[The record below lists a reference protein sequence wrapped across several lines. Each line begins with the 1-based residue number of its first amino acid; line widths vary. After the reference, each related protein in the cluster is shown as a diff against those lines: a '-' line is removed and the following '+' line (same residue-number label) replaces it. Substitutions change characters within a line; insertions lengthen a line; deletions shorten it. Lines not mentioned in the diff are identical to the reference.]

1 MVGSTVPMA
10 ATSRRAI
17 LGSMKRRAFSSV
29 TVAVMLSLP
38 SSPVLA
44 ATAVTVDNFVRAE
57 TDLTMKRYV
66 AQGGFGKIVHLRQPT
81 PIDRQDVIRMNR
93 ETIYSLG
100 VFDLTT
106 PVTLT
111 KPESGG
117 RFQSML
123 ILNEDHSIL
132 PAEHGS
138 GEFTLTREK
147 IGTRYVFVI
156 FRTFVDPT
164 RPEDVKAA
172 NELQDRIRT
181 AQSSP
186 GSFEIP
192 DWDEVSLKTVR
203 DAINV
208 LAATKADTSGMFGDK
223 AKLNPIDHLL
233 GTAYGWGGN
242 PKEAA
247 IYVNGTPARNDGKT
261 PYTLTAKDVP
271 VDGFWS
277 VTVYNAR
284 GFMEKNDRDAYSFN
298 NVTAKKD
305 QDGSITIHFGGNP
318 TNPNYLPVVPGWNY
332 VVRLYQPRKELIEG
346 KWKFPDATPVN

>member
-1 MVGSTVPMA
+1 
-10 ATSRRAI
+10 
-17 LGSMKRRAFSSV
+17 MKCRYVLS
-29 TVAVMLSLP
+29 VAVAVSLSLT
-38 SSPVLA
+38 SASAFA
-44 ATAVTVDNFVRAE
+44 AVAVTVDNFVRAE

-66 AQGGFGKIVHLRQPT
+66 AQGGFGKIAHIRTPV
-81 PIDRQDVIRMNR
+81 PIDKQDVIRMNR
-93 ETIYSLG
+93 DTLYSFG
-100 VFDLTT
+100 VFDLTS
-106 PVTLT
+106 PVTLK
-111 KPESGG
+111 KPETGG

-123 ILNEDHSIL
+123 VVSEDHSIF

-156 FRTFVDPT
+156 FRTFMDAT

-172 NELQDRIRT
+172 NELQDRIGFVQ
-181 AQSSP
+181 ASP
-186 GSFEIP
+186 GTFEIP
-192 DWDEVSLKTVR
+192 DWDEESLKTVR

-208 LAATKADTSGMFGDK
+208 LAATKPDASGMFGEK

-247 IYVNGTPARNDGKT
+247 IYVNGVPARNDGKT
-261 PYTLTAKDVP
+261 PYALTAKDVP
-271 VDGFWS
+271 VNGFWS
-277 VTVYNAR
+277 VTVYNAK

-298 NVTAKKD
+298 NVTAKKNK
-305 QDGSITIHFGGNP
+305 DGSITIHFGGDP
-318 TNPNYLPVVPGWNY
+318 ANPNFLPIVQGWNY

-346 KWKFPDATPVN
+346 KWKFPEATPVR